1 MELFHSVK
9 TDLVPDAGNTL
20 EVIEH
25 ITSMIK
31 ANIPRSRRLPSVGEL
46 LCFQLVVEL
55 PLASE
60 SFQLSTLGNTN
71 GRANRKLFLI
81 RLHRWPQRLLT
92 PSQGTAQ

>member
-1 MELFHSVK
+1 MKLSHSVK
-9 TDLVPDAGNTL
+9 TDLVPNAGNTL

-31 ANIPRSRRLPSVGEL
+31 ANIPHSRRLPSVGEL
-46 LCFQLVVEL
+46 LCFQLVVGL

-60 SFQLSTLGNTN
+60 LFQLSTLGNTN

-92 PSQGTAQ
+92 ASQGTAQ

>member
-1 MELFHSVK
+1 MKLSESVK
-9 TDLVPDAGNTL
+9 TDLVPNAGNTL
-20 EVIEH
+20 EVIED

-31 ANIPRSRRLPSVGEL
+31 ANIHHSRRAASVGEL
-46 LCFQLVVEL
+46 LCFQLVLEL

-60 SFQLSTLGNTN
+60 SLQLSTFGNTN

-92 PSQGTAQ
+92 ASQGTAQ

>member
-1 MELFHSVK
+1 MGLSHSVK
-9 TDLVPDAGNTL
+9 TDLMPDTGNTL

-31 ANIPRSRRLPSVGEL
+31 ANIPHSRRLPSVGEL
-46 LCFQLVVEL
+46 LCLQFVVEL
-55 PLASE
+55 PLAPE

-81 RLHRWPQRLLT
+81 RLHRWRQRLLT